1 MSVRDVLERLRGVLD
16 DLSIPYMVTGSFA
29 SSAHGEPR
37 ATNDLDVVIAP
48 TSAQLEELIRRL
60 PESQYYSNIDEARDA
75 LRRRSQFNVI
85 DFDGMWKID
94 LIVKK
99 NRPFSEREFGR
110 RSVVEIAGVR
120 MHTASPEDV
129 LISKLEWAKLAE
141 SERQLR
147 DAAGILRV
155 QREMLDIDYVE
166 RWIAALEL
174 EDQWAA
180 ALSMAG

>member
-1 MSVRDVLERLRGVLD
+1 MSVAEVLERLRGVLD

-48 TSAQLEELIRRL
+48 TPPQLEELIRRL
-60 PESQYYSNIDEARDA
+60 PESQYYSNIEEARDA

-110 RSVVEIAGVR
+110 RSTVKIAGVR
-120 MHTASPEDV
+120 MQTASPEDV

-155 QREMLDIDYVE
+155 QRELLDIDYVE

-174 EDQWAA
+174 EDQWEA

>member
-1 MSVRDVLERLRGVLD
+1 
-16 DLSIPYMVTGSFA
+16 MVTGSFA

-48 TSAQLEELIRRL
+48 TSVQLEELLRRL

-75 LRRRSQFNVI
+75 LRRRSQFNII
-85 DFDGMWKID
+85 DYDGMWKID

-99 NRPFSEREFGR
+99 RRPFSEREFDR
-110 RSVVEIAGVR
+110 RSIIEIAGVR

-129 LISKLEWAKLAE
+129 LISKLEWAKLGE

-147 DAAGILRV
+147 DAVGIIRV
-155 QREMLDIDYVE
+155 QRDNLDIDYVE
-166 RWIAALEL
+166 RWVAALEL
-174 EDQWAA
+174 EAQWEA
-180 ALSMAG
+180 ALSMAGGLSPDHG